1 MASKKEGRASFEDGT
16 RNCDLRGVINSKKSN
31 AAAKI

>member
-1 MASKKEGRASFEDGT
+1 MACKEKGRASFEDGT

-31 AAAKI
+31 PAVKK